1 MRTSIDQS
9 HREHRVWMNE
19 LEFYREEISI
29 FERHLKEVENKNTGE
44 VPTLKGED
52 FSNQFLRFKQ
62 RIDELEYEINEAEKN
77 LAIYLKEDTT
87 VDYNL
92 VNVGDQQKMRDE
104 INEFKSDYR
113 QLKNRFMQ
121 YEVEWM

>member
-9 HREHRVWMNE
+9 HLEHRVWLNE
-19 LEFYREEISI
+19 LEFYREELTI
-29 FERHLKEVENKNTGE
+29 FGHHLTEVANKNTKE
-44 VPTLKGED
+44 EPTLKAEE

-62 RIDELEYEINEAEKN
+62 RIHELEYQIHEAEKN

-87 VDYNL
+87 VDINL

-104 INEFKSDYR
+104 MNAFKKDYQELKSKFMEF
-113 QLKNRFMQ
+113 
-121 YEVEWM
+121 EVEWI